1 MKGYERYRIV
11 KTVMN
16 FRKIGGAEGK
26 PKKGTGRDRQVP
38 LFNISAGRRW
48 SMEKVKCPNPKCG
61 RRIFDIEEMPPGKVV
76 LEMKCSD
83 EEVLKKLYG
92 LK

>member
-1 MKGYERYRIV
+1 
-11 KTVMN
+11 
-16 FRKIGGAEGK
+16 
-26 PKKGTGRDRQVP
+26 
-38 LFNISAGRRW
+38 
-48 SMEKVKCPNPKCG
+48 MEQVKCPNPKCG

>member
-1 MKGYERYRIV
+1 
-11 KTVMN
+11 
-16 FRKIGGAEGK
+16 
-26 PKKGTGRDRQVP
+26 
-38 LFNISAGRRW
+38 
-48 SMEKVKCPNPKCG
+48 MEKVKCPNPKCG

-92 LK
+92 HFKDASFTDIYSISIPPSFIQY

>member
-1 MKGYERYRIV
+1 
-11 KTVMN
+11 
-16 FRKIGGAEGK
+16 
-26 PKKGTGRDRQVP
+26 
-38 LFNISAGRRW
+38 
-48 SMEKVKCPNPKCG
+48 MEKVKCPNPKCG